1 MALISQSI
9 PNLINGVS
17 QQPPSLRLATQA
29 ELQENALSSVVTG
42 LSKRPSSEHVA
53 DLGTISDLDKAF
65 IHTIRRDENEF
76 YSMVVDTAGTIRV
89 FDKDGVSKTVTNNAA
104 SYLSGLT
111 NPSLELAAVSI
122 ADTTFIV
129 NKNKTIA
136 KGTATS
142 PTRNPEALVYVRQAD
157 YSSTYRLKVTKG
169 ATTETVEF
177 ATKSS
182 TQDTTSDTQNAERG
196 ASTDL
201 IAENLNTF
209 SQNTFHTGD
218 GSTAIFNTGDWYT
231 NIQNT
236 NDVEVY
242 VNGTITSNYS
252 FVVSFPA
259 SQQIEFN
266 SGSIP
271 SSGDTIEIRHVP
283 YFVEVNGNYYEN
295 ITNGG
300 YLGGLTF
307 TRYGSVIHIQSN
319 DSTDFQVEV
328 GDSHGNEHLLVFK
341 DETPD
346 FKKLPVE
353 GPNDFV
359 IEVSGDNQKAQDDY
373 YVKFNDGVWKETT
386 EPNTLISLDAATLP
400 HKLSKLVSGDFQ
412 FDEVSYADRQ
422 VGNDDTNPFPSF
434 IGYTIAD
441 IFFHRNR
448 LGLLA
453 DENVIFARAGEFVDF
468 DFFRK
473 SVLALVDSDP
483 IDVAVSSNKV
493 SILKH
498 AVPFNESLLLFSDLT
513 QFKVTADPILT
524 PETINVASTTEF
536 EASLVAK
543 PSSAGK
549 YVYFSSKRG
558 AFSGMWE
565 YFVDTDT
572 DVNDATEITAHVP
585 QYLKGVI
592 TNIQTSSNEDMLIA
606 QATDDPKAI
615 YVYRYYWSGR
625 EKLQS
630 SWSRWVFDGD
640 VIGVSFNRA
649 DIFLLIRRSN
659 NLFLEKINLSVDSAT
674 VHTTGNFSIHLDRR
688 VMLETGGLTTIP
700 YVDSKT
706 TFYTG
711 DGTTTT
717 FDTGDWYTLIQN
729 TSAVSVFVDGVLKNE
744 TTDYT
749 FSTSPANEQITFST
763 APINTSVIEFRYT
776 PVIYVDQTGKTI
788 LLSEIAA
795 KLANSEKVFAGI
807 PFTFKYQFSEPVLKQ
822 DNKPIT
828 TGQLQL
834 RNYAVV
840 YNDTA
845 FFNVTV
851 TPLKRT
857 PYVRTFTG
865 RVVGSG
871 ANILN
876 RAAIESGTYRFGVLG
891 KSSSVSIVLESDNP
905 LPCIFQ
911 SAEWEGFY
919 VLRSRRL

>member
-129 NKNKTIA
+129 NKNITVA
-136 KGTATS
+136 QGTATS

-157 YSSTYRLKVTKG
+157 YSSTYRLKITKSG
-169 ATTETVEF
+169 TTETVEF

-182 TQDTTSDTQNAERG
+182 TQDTTAETQNAERG

-201 IAENLNTF
+201 IAENLDTF
-209 SQNTFHTGD
+209 SATTVD
-218 GSTAIFNTGDWYT
+218 T
-231 NIQNT
+231 NL
-236 NDVEVY
+236 
-242 VNGTITSNYS
+242 
-252 FVVSFPA
+252 
-259 SQQIEFN
+259 
-266 SGSIP
+266 
-271 SSGDTIEIRHVP
+271 
-283 YFVEVNGNYYEN
+283 YEN
-295 ITNGG
+295 ITNASAISGI
-300 YLGGLTF
+300 TV
-307 TRYGSVIHIQSN
+307 TRYGSVLHIQST

-386 EPNTLISLDAATLP
+386 EPNTLIDLDATTLP

-543 PSSAGK
+543 PSQAGK
-549 YVYFSSKRG
+549 YVYFASKRG
-558 AFSGMWE
+558 TFSGMWE

-788 LLSEIAA
+788 LLSEVAA